1 MWSLGCIMAELLS
14 KQVLFNGDGEIAQ
27 INKIFGMLGTPTEE
41 NWPGYKKLK
50 IMQQVCFDI
59 DCLCCC
65 SSKFGSGL

>member
-27 INKIFGMLGTPTEE
+27 INKIFAMLGTPTEE

-50 IMQQVCFDI
+50 IMQQVYT
-59 DCLCCC
+59 
-65 SSKFGSGL
+65 